1 MGQGHEHWQIFGEEQ
16 ISTCN
21 VHRGDPSTLT
31 NLVQPLPKLY
41 NLLSKRKKFP
51 NDTILVRF
59 FFATNPWRGEG
70 VRKFFPVAKFF
81 SIPPPRYLPPIG
93 LIPIPCPKGL
103 NLWFGPF

>member
-1 MGQGHEHWQIFGEEQ
+1 MERKTGVLGAWDANLGSIHFMTYAQCIHPVRGKQGAKWDKGHEHWQIFGEEQ
-16 ISTCN
+16 IITCN

-51 NDTILVRF
+51 NATILVRQF

-70 VRKFFPVAKFF
+70 V
-81 SIPPPRYLPPIG
+81 
-93 LIPIPCPKGL
+93 
-103 NLWFGPF
+103 